1 MIHFE
6 LTFVKGVKS
15 VSTFIFLHMDVQ
27 LSQHHIL
34 KNYLCSFVLP
44 LCLCQRSVDSFYV
57 QFIFKF
63 YWSSQHSTSQP
74 FFVLPKPGFNLG
86 SHVTFSNY
94 LSLVVFVWEISF
106 LFLVIMVLTLW
117 KVQACCIIER
127 PSIYAS
133 LIVTSWFDFI
143 WSFYK
148 KIQHKWHLAL
158 LRTSLQETA
167 DVSLSRYWWCWL
179 WLLGKLL
186 DFSTVKVH
194 LSPF

>member
-6 LTFVKGVKS
+6 FTFVRGVKS

-34 KNYLCSFVLP
+34 KYCLCSFVLP
-44 LCLCQRSVDSFYV
+44 LCFCQRSVDSLYV

-63 YWSSQHSTSQP
+63 YWPSQHSTSQP
-74 FFVLPKPGFNLG
+74 FFVSPKPVFNLG
-86 SHVTFSNY
+86 SHTIFSNY
-94 LSLVVFVWEISF
+94 LSLVAFVWEISF
-106 LFLVIMVLTLW
+106 LFFVIMVLTLW
-117 KVQACCIIER
+117 KVQACCIIEC

-148 KIQHKWHLAL
+148 EN
-158 LRTSLQETA
+158 TT
-167 DVSLSRYWWCWL
+167 
-179 WLLGKLL
+179 
-186 DFSTVKVH
+186 
-194 LSPF
+194 